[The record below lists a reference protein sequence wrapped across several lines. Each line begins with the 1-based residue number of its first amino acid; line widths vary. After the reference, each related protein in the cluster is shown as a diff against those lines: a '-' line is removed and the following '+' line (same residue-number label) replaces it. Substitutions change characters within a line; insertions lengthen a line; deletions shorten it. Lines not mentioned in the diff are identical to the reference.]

1 MAPDYGDFYH
11 SYYNILIKKK
21 KITQNV
27 YLYATDSQHFE
38 I

>member
-11 SYYNILIKKK
+11 SYYKILLKK

-27 YLYATDSQHFE
+27 YFYATDSQHFE